1 MSKTLIVLVVGLLAV
16 GCASTPTMKS
26 VAGTYEA
33 KSGKLVFLL
42 EPLLHSQFRGIAEEY
57 KNGKKFAKG
66 KWKISKEGEIHTT
79 FSSSES
85 ITVWRVNK
93 DRSITTIAMI
103 LDGELGVEGAPLHG
117 IDDEKREDL
126 SKERQTTYKKIK

>member
-1 MSKTLIVLVVGLLAV
+1 MAGMLAV
-16 GCASTPTMKS
+16 GCLTPEQKQKALRDS
-26 VAGTYEA
+26 VVGEYEF
-33 KSGKLVFLL
+33 KGELTERLVFLDN
-42 EPLLHSQFRGIAEEY
+42 GIVESS
-57 KNGKKFAKG
+57 NVGKRDKIEV

-103 LDGELGVEGAPLHG
+103 LDG
-117 IDDEKREDL
+117 KRSDRL
-126 SKERQTTYKKIK
+126 KKHQRTYKKIK

>member
-1 MSKTLIVLVVGLLAV
+1 MAGMLAV
-16 GCASTPTMKS
+16 GCLTPEQKQKALRDS
-26 VAGTYEA
+26 VVGTYELIEDELTERFVLLDNGIVE
-33 KSGKLVFLL
+33 SSNVGKRDNIEL
-42 EPLLHSQFRGIAEEY
+42 
-57 KNGKKFAKG
+57 

-103 LDGELGVEGAPLHG
+103 LDG
-117 IDDEKREDL
+117 KRSDRL
-126 SKERQTTYKKIK
+126 KKHQRTYKKIK